1 MAAATVAQ
9 YLEQRGHPVAEEDL
23 VQALDEMVGDRIS
36 APGAAALS
44 QAAEQVLVEHS
55 GMPRPPESD
64 TVRAVRETTAAVA
77 AFVHTSLSVP
87 EVAAMLGV
95 DASRIRHRLSDRGLY
110 SIRVGRVHR
119 LPSWQFHDGQPL
131 PGLRGVLA
139 ALPAD
144 LHPLVVEGFM
154 STPQPELDMHDT
166 ITTPRHWL
174 AHGGDPIPVYDLA
187 RGFAEPF

>member
-1 MAAATVAQ
+1 MAAETVAQ
-9 YLEQRGHPVAEEDL
+9 YLEPRGHPVAEENL
-23 VQALDEMVGDRIS
+23 VQTLEETLGDRIS

-44 QAAEQVLVEHS
+44 PATEQVFVEHS
-55 GMPRPPESD
+55 GMQRPPEGA
-64 TVRAVRETTAAVA
+64 TVHAVRETTAAVA
-77 AFVHTSLSVP
+77 ASVQTSLSVA

-154 STPQPELDMHDT
+154 STPQPELDMHDA

-174 AHGGDPIPVYDLA
+174 AHGGDPTPVYDLA
-187 RGFAEPF
+187 RGFDEPY